1 MYVFFHCSAT
11 AELEQYGEVESFLGQ
26 QASSQQ
32 QVQTPLH
39 TSQKE
44 SPGML
49 PERNQSSPFFTMSSS
64 SSGGHDD
71 FLSPAQN
78 VMNTSSGYQ
87 TPTANLTAVGSGTYT
102 PSRPS
107 ATPPQSFPPTAAS
120 WSQSPPKPVSKSPQ
134 TPSVGST
141 VSCQTSPQPA
151 TSFPQTLPQPV
162 VCRPPSTPSTS
173 STTQSAGPSQPHTSP
188 QPLSH
193 CNVPS
198 SQQVQSV
205 PAPVLDPVQPHWFY
219 RKGASV
225 WVPFSFIDSENL
237 EQALKS
243 SSASGDRIVATD
255 GGRYDVNLDKRLRY
269 PLYWEEPVSVVRRCT
284 WFYKGDG
291 ESKLVPYMEDMAA
304 RLEVRYKVP
313 TQCAIKKYIYI
324 SQSGSFFPH
333 DILNRVISKMVWVKL

>member
-26 QASSQQ
+26 QGSSQQ
-32 QVQTPLH
+32 QVQTPFR
-39 TSQKE
+39 SQKE

-49 PERNQSSPFFTMSSS
+49 QERNQSSPFFTMSSS
-64 SSGGHDD
+64 SSGAHDD

-87 TPTANLTAVGSGTYT
+87 TPTANLTAVGPGTYT
-102 PSRPS
+102 PSRS
-107 ATPPQSFPPTAAS
+107 STTPPQSFPPTAAS
-120 WSQSPPKPVSKSPQ
+120 WSQSPPQPVSNSPH
-134 TPSVGST
+134 TPSIGST
-141 VSCQTSPQPA
+141 VSHQTSPQPA
-151 TSFPQTLPQPV
+151 TSLPQTLPQPV
-162 VCRPPSTPSTS
+162 ARRPPSTPSTS
-173 STTQSAGPSQPHTSP
+173 STTQSTGSSQPHTSP
-188 QPLSH
+188 QPLAH
-193 CNVPS
+193 YNVPS
-198 SQQVQSV
+198 SQQVQSG
-205 PAPVLDPVQPHWFY
+205 PAPVLEPVQPHWFY

-269 PLYWEEPVSVVRRCT
+269 PLYWEEAVSVVRRCT
-284 WFYKGDG
+284 WFCKGDG

-304 RLEVRYKVP
+304 RLEVRYTVP
-313 TQCAIKKYIYI
+313 SHCSI
-324 SQSGSFFPH
+324 
-333 DILNRVISKMVWVKL
+333 

>member
-26 QASSQQ
+26 QGSSQQ
-32 QVQTPLH
+32 QVQTPFR
-39 TSQKE
+39 SQKE

-49 PERNQSSPFFTMSSS
+49 QERNQSSPFFTMSSS
-64 SSGGHDD
+64 SSSSGAHDD

-87 TPTANLTAVGSGTYT
+87 TPTANLTAVGPGTYT
-102 PSRPS
+102 PSRS
-107 ATPPQSFPPTAAS
+107 STTPPQSFPPTAAS
-120 WSQSPPKPVSKSPQ
+120 WSQSPPQPVSNSPH

-141 VSCQTSPQPA
+141 LSHQTSPQPA
-151 TSFPQTLPQPV
+151 TSLPQTLPQPV
-162 VCRPPSTPSTS
+162 ARRPPSTPSTS
-173 STTQSAGPSQPHTSP
+173 STTQSTGSSQPHTSP

-193 CNVPS
+193 YNVPS
-198 SQQVQSV
+198 SQQVQSG
-205 PAPVLDPVQPHWFY
+205 PAPVLEPVQPHWFY

-269 PLYWEEPVSVVRRCT
+269 PLYWEEAVSVVRRCT
-284 WFYKGDG
+284 WFCKGDG

-304 RLEVRYKVP
+304 RLEVRYTVP
-313 TQCAIKKYIYI
+313 THCSI
-324 SQSGSFFPH
+324 
-333 DILNRVISKMVWVKL
+333 